1 MADFFFFFFNNQFR
15 VASVVHQNAATRS
28 EDPEMV
34 FWNGLSNIWVNCSFK
49 CHMFIRRNGSVSL
62 RLCNDPKF
70 LSNNV
75 IPQVLVRNSKNVHAH
90 FMLLVHKAG

>member
-1 MADFFFFFFNNQFR
+1 M
-15 VASVVHQNAATRS
+15 VPENAATRS
-28 EDPEMV
+28 EDPEKCL
-34 FWNGLSNIWVNCSFK
+34 WNGLSHIWVNCSFK

-75 IPQVLVRNSKNVHAH
+75 IHNTRVPQVLVRNSKNVHAH
-90 FMLLVHKAG
+90 FMVLVHKAS